1 VATYEMSER
10 RACRTIQAD
19 RKTVRYRFRRPP
31 DEDLRGR
38 LRELAA
44 EQRRFGYRRLHIL
57 LRGQGHVLNRKK
69 TQRLYREEGLT
80 VRKRKGRKRATGSR
94 VPIPVE
100 ARPNARWSVDFVHDQ
115 LSNGR
120 RFRILNVIE
129 DVTKEC
135 LEAVADTP
143 ISGRRVARE
152 LTALIERRGKPGMIV
167 SDNGTEFTSRAML
180 AWAQSSRIA
189 WHFIAPG
196 KPMQNGICEAFNGR
210 IRDELLNE
218 TIFYDLDHARSALAR
233 WTTGYNQQRPHSALG
248 YLTPAAFAGT
258 FTATGDRLRNPDQL
272 RRSPVAPPAHLRQS
286 QPRTLPPNG

>member
-1 VATYEMSER
+1 MSER
-10 RACRTIQAD
+10 RACRLIKAD
-19 RKTVRYRFRRPP
+19 RKTVRYRSRRPR
-31 DEDLRGR
+31 DDALRGR

-44 EQRRFGYRRLHIL
+44 EQRRFGYRWLHIL
-57 LRGQGHVLNRKK
+57 LRAEGHVLNRKK

-80 VRKRKGRKRATGSR
+80 VRKRKGRKRATGMR
-94 VPIPVE
+94 APILVE

-120 RFRILNVIE
+120 RFRILNVID

-135 LEAVADTP
+135 LAAIADTS

-152 LTALIERRGKPGMIV
+152 LDAIFAWRGKPDLIV
-167 SDNGTEFTSRAML
+167 SDHGTEFTSNAML
-180 AWAQSSRIA
+180 AWAQGSRIA

-210 IRDELLNE
+210 MRDELLNE
-218 TIFYDLDHARSALAR
+218 TIFYDLDHARSTLAR
-233 WTTGYNQQRPHSALG
+233 WTAVYNQKRPHSALG
-248 YLTPAAFAGT
+248 YLTPAEFAGA

-272 RRSPVAPPAHLRQS
+272 RRSPVAPPALLRQT
-286 QPRTLPPNG
+286 QPATLAPIG